1 MGKEKER
8 GEKDSLSHCRDGLLA
23 VVLAEG
29 LAVVQSLCE
38 HLQDRH
44 TTHQVRGGRLEEPL
58 RAHGPPP
65 VSHTEPSGV
74 PTTSSPLISAE
85 RPLCRTLHTHT
96 RGRENFTQRQ
106 CNRTRCWR
114 RLNQTQFE
122 LSPFPKT
129 SSVASSSC
137 SSPSALVAISLVAS
151 SSAENPTAHA
161 QTRSA
166 AAGRAHSRK
175 EVGSWCSV
183 FCPEFVELRDSDGVV
198 RRGTAWFWAREGL
211 RSSCV
216 AGRQRGVHKTG
227 QCSEEDGRTDRRLQV
242 GMMCVS
248 PAGYLASSASEPAK

>member
-1 MGKEKER
+1 MGREKER

-96 RGRENFTQRQ
+96 HTHTHTRGRENFTQRQ

-151 SSAENPTAHA
+151 SSAENTTAHA

-166 AAGRAHSRK
+166 AAGRAFTEGGGKLVLSFLSRVCGVEGQRWRRTTRHSLVSEKR
-175 EVGSWCSV
+175 GAS
-183 FCPEFVELRDSDGVV
+183 VELR
-198 RRGTAWFWAREGL
+198 RKTTAR
-211 RSSCV
+211 C
-216 AGRQRGVHKTG
+216 
-227 QCSEEDGRTDRRLQV
+227 
-242 GMMCVS
+242 
-248 PAGYLASSASEPAK
+248 P